1 MNDLQVSVIIPIYN
15 GEAFLRD
22 SIGSVR
28 GQSQSNIGTIIVNDG
43 SQDDSEALVRDL
55 FPTTRVITQHNQGAA
70 TARNAGIEVA
80 RGEFVAF
87 LDCDDVWDANKLD
100 LHIK

>member
-1 MNDLQVSVIIPIYN
+1 M
-15 GEAFLRD
+15 
-22 SIGSVR
+22 
-28 GQSQSNIGTIIVNDG
+28 
-43 SQDDSEALVRDL
+43 RDL
-55 FPTTRVITQHNQGAA
+55 FPTTRVITQNNQAA
-70 TARNAGIEVA
+70 AAARNAGIEVA